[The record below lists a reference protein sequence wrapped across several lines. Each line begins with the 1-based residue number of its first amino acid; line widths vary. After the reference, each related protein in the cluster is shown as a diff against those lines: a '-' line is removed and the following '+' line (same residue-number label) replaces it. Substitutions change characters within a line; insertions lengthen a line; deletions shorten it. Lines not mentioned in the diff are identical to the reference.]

1 MSGATAAI
9 KKIDAIKEGMSKKV
23 ASAES
28 LSSEDVETL
37 RDMLAQLDAIQNVNI
52 EVLTKTLIG
61 TVVSKFKKHEEI
73 GPTAK
78 ALVKKWKTAAKGE
91 AANATATA
99 SQKPAAAKGKTK
111 KSKPA
116 VAAAAAPKRRNST
129 NAATAEMMEAW
140 YQLQP
145 YRQTMCQKLHAVL
158 EQSKSALI
166 KQGINAD
173 ALDHLNV
180 ERATDIEQAMQ
191 AKFLSRKQEYLSK
204 ARSLCFNLKK
214 NIELT
219 TSVVLG
225 QVPAADLVGMT
236 SEQLVSDEKRK
247 EIETRKKELM
257 EANMLDWDTQNEDKI
272 NEMCGIRGD
281 LLKAS
286 LFTCGRCK
294 SIKTT
299 STQKQ
304 TRSADE
310 PMTVFVLCLNCNNR
324 WKFS

>member
-1 MSGATAAI
+1 MSGATI
-9 KKIDAIKEGMSKKV
+9 KTIEALKGGMSKKV
-23 ASAES
+23 ASVES
-28 LSSEDVETL
+28 LSDEDVESL
-37 RDMLAQLDAIQNVNI
+37 RDMLQQLDSLEGVNL

-61 TVVSKFKKHEEI
+61 TVVSKFKKHAEI

-78 ALVKKWKTAAKGE
+78 ALVKKWKAAAKEE
-91 AANATATA
+91 AAAGAA
-99 SQKPAAAKGKTK
+99 KSKPPPAAASAK
-111 KSKPA
+111 KSKA
-116 VAAAAAPKRRNST
+116 AAAAAAPKRRNSS
-129 NAATAEMMEAW
+129 NAATEEMKEAW
-140 YQLQP
+140 YTLQP
-145 YRQTMCQKLHAVL
+145 YRQKTCQKLHDIL
-158 EQSKSALI
+158 EHAKPALI

-180 ERATDIEQAMQ
+180 ERAGDIEMAIQT
-191 AKFLSRKQEYLSK
+191 KFMGKKQEYLGK

-214 NIELT
+214 NISLT
-219 TSVVLG
+219 TQLILG
-225 QVPAADLVGMT
+225 QVDSKELVKMSAD
-236 SEQLVSDEKRK
+236 QLVSDEKRK
-247 EIETRKKELM
+247 EIEKAKKSM
-257 EANMLDWDTQNEDKI
+257 MDANMLDWDTQNEDKI
-272 NEMCGIRGD
+272 NKMCGITGD

-310 PMTVFVLCLNCNNR
+310 PMTVFVLCLNCNKR